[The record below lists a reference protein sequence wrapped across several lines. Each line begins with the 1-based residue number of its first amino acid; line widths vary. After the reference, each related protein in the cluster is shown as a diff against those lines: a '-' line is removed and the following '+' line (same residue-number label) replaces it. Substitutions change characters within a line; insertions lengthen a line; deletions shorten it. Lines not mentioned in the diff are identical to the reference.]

1 MAIIRCKG
9 SKAKAVGLSGNP
21 WRKVFSDVN
30 WSWFK
35 DSMTSCSKL
44 AGPPVLPFHEKV
56 MYLLYI
62 FSFNY
67 SIPKIIFFKWNW
79 ILPVPWPWLAPGGV
93 GEFTLWR
100 KLSSTP
106 LIETNLFTLLEDIL
120 KIWRFFFLL
129 FIYVL
134 LLISSNILIFFNTL
148 SSAMTTFYIFQV
160 VPHYDIGNPG
170 WRLFTFFHYFFFSSK
185 LFFKILSIILEAERL
200 L

>member
-120 KIWRFFFLL
+120 KIWRFSSSFY
-129 FIYVL
+129 IC
-134 LLISSNILIFFNTL
+134 IASNIFQYFDFFQHFVVRCDNIL
-148 SSAMTTFYIFQV
+148 HFSSCSALWHWQSRLEALYIFS
-160 VPHYDIGNPG
+160 
-170 WRLFTFFHYFFFSSK
+170 LFLFFVKTFF
-185 LFFKILSIILEAERL
+185 
-200 L
+200 